1 MTPIETIN
9 LTNISFAPEEIQ
21 LILSDINSL
30 ITIFQAIG
38 GVFVLWI
45 ILSLIR
51 MYFLRKRT
59 KTIEQIGRDVRE
71 LKRDIEKLKNRKK

>member
-21 LILSDINSL
+21 LILSDINRL